1 MNVMRRRT
9 LGVLLAVAGSA
20 APALTQSPDS
30 GRARYDE
37 DAGLGSRADT
47 IYVDSMPLGAARTLS
62 ELLSSR
68 LPGVVV
74 QQASG
79 SSGTGARVR
88 LRGSNSLLLSNDAL
102 VVLDGIR
109 ITSDLQGS
117 TVNVGGQSPFRL
129 DELNLEDIDHVVV
142 RRGPATSWEYGTGAA
157 NGVIEITT
165 KRGRRGGPRWHA
177 FAEAGQL
184 RDITDYPSNFLQVG
198 RLTQSGARI
207 AGCNIDLQARSI
219 CAPVADSLLSFSP
232 LEQASPYR
240 DGVRQ
245 SYGLSASGG
254 GRVIDYFVSAD
265 FENEDGVYEAN
276 AARASGVR
284 TSLGARPR
292 DDLAVRLVAG
302 YRDNRVRL
310 PMNDNNVL
318 GILANGML
326 GLASDDDLRGYLFG
340 TPQQLFRID
349 TEHDARDVMGSLSAA
364 WQPLA
369 WLRLESTFGVDDLHR
384 DQTQL
389 LPANVIDLE
398 GFDIDQVTTGSVRYS
413 THTAGL
419 SAHVRLPL
427 GARFRSLTMAGLEHA
442 RHDFRLDEAV
452 ALDGE
457 EVFAA
462 SERIRGD
469 FSAAYVRESIVW
481 RERVILSGGL
491 RGDDSEIFGR
501 DAPRVWYPTAS
512 VVWRLRQESFFPDWR
527 AIDDLRVSLAY
538 GEAGQ
543 VSSIRSA
550 TTQQLAGAS
559 LRAEESREVEL
570 GIDAAL
576 LRGRV
581 AVDLSL
587 YDKRTLNAI
596 STVRAATGGGGFTV
610 RLGNTAEVTNRGVEA
625 LVTATVIDRPVARW
639 SFGMSAARN
648 ENEVSDFNGAVQPLV
663 FGFGDN
669 SQRIQQGYPVGGYW
683 ARPIVSVTDHNGDGL
698 ISRVN
703 CPTVAGV
710 ANPQVPG
717 GPQCEI
723 VIGEE
728 EAFLGSPYPETEV
741 ALSSTLTLF
750 GWLRLHALLDHRG
763 GMKQYNV
770 SEELRCVLATNCR
783 GAQDATA
790 PPDQQARALARLMGT
805 RAGYIESASFWKLR
819 EVAVTLSAPA
829 PLTRRL
835 GVSDVSLTL
844 AGRNLATWTDY
855 TGSDPEVNMGGQL
868 NFTHADVFGQSP
880 VRTLLVRLSVVR

>member
-9 LGVLLAVAGSA
+9 LVVLLAVAAIAS
-20 APALTQSPDS
+20 PALSQAPDS
-30 GRARYDE
+30 GRARHDE
-37 DAGLGSRADT
+37 DATLASRADT
-47 IYVDSMPLGAARTLS
+47 IYIDSMPLGAARTLS

-74 QQASG
+74 QQSSG

-102 VVLDGIR
+102 VLLDGIR

-129 DELNLEDIDHVVV
+129 DELNLEDIEHVVI
-142 RRGPATSWEYGTGAA
+142 RRGPATSWAYGTGAA

-165 KRGRRGGPRWHA
+165 RRGSPGGTRWRA

-184 RDITDYPSNFLQVG
+184 RDITDYPANFLQVG
-198 RLTQSGARI
+198 RIVQNGARI

-219 CAPVADSLLSFSP
+219 CTPVADSLLSFSP
-232 LEQASPYR
+232 LEQASPHR

-254 GRVIDYFVSAD
+254 GRVFDYYVSGD

-276 AARASGVR
+276 TARASGVR

-292 DDLAVRLVAG
+292 ENLGLRLVAG
-302 YRDNRVRL
+302 YRDNRVQL
-310 PMNDNNVL
+310 PMNDNNIL

-326 GLASDDDLRGYLFG
+326 GFASDDDLRGYLFG

-349 TEHDARDVMGSLSAA
+349 TEHDARDIMASLSAE
-364 WQPLA
+364 WQPLP

-389 LPANVIDLE
+389 LPANFIDLA
-398 GFDIDQVTTGSVRYS
+398 GFDIDQVTTGTVRYA

-419 SAHVRLPL
+419 SARMLFPL
-427 GARFRSLTMAGLEHA
+427 GARFRSVTTAGVEHA
-442 RHDFRLDEAV
+442 RHDLRLDEAV
-452 ALDGE
+452 TLDGD
-457 EVFAA
+457 EVFSA
-462 SERIRGD
+462 SDRIRGD
-469 FSAAYVRESIVW
+469 LFAGYVRETIVW
-481 RERVILSGGL
+481 RERVILTAGL
-491 RGDDSEIFGR
+491 RGDDSELFGR
-501 DAPRVWYPTAS
+501 EAPRVWYPAAS
-512 VVWRLRQESFFPDWR
+512 VVWRLSREPFFPDWR
-527 AIDDLRVSLAY
+527 AIDELRLSLAY
-538 GEAGQ
+538 GETGQ

-550 TTQQLAGAS
+550 SSQQLAGAS
-559 LRAEESREVEL
+559 LRAEESRELDV
-570 GIDAAL
+570 GVDAAL
-576 LRGRV
+576 FRGRV
-581 AVDLSL
+581 GIDLSL

-596 STVRAATGGGGFTV
+596 SNVRAATGGGGFTV
-610 RLGNTAEVTNRGVEA
+610 RLGNTAEVVNRGVEA
-625 LVTATVIDRPVARW
+625 LVTATVIDRPAARW
-639 SFGMSAARN
+639 SVGVSASRN
-648 ENEVSDFNGAVQPLV
+648 ENEISDFNGGVQPLV

-703 CPTVAGV
+703 CPTVAGI
-710 ANPQVPG
+710 ANPQVSG

-723 VIGEE
+723 VIGESE
-728 EAFLGSPYPETEV
+728 VFLGSPYPETEV

-783 GAQDATA
+783 AAQDATA
-790 PPDQQARALARLMGT
+790 PLEEQARALARLMGT

-819 EVAVTLSAPA
+819 EVAVTLTAPSS
-829 PLTRRL
+829 LTRRL
-835 GVSDVSLTL
+835 GVSRVSVTF

-855 TGSDPEVNMGGQL
+855 SGSDPEVNMGGQL

-880 VRTLLVRLSVVR
+880 VRTLLARLSVAR